1 MGGKVFPGKTRRFER
16 DEYFALTGEVSR
28 LMVLFSAALVVIPA
42 YNEKPSFGDMDVLFT
57 PSRMVDKQVL
67 MDAFGCADDEVVH
80 NGGVWSLVYKGF
92 QLDLITTKWEE
103 LDYALNYFSFND
115 RGNLVGRL
123 AHKLGLKH
131 GHDGLW
137 FPVRSKDHTLGE
149 VLLTLDPRVAE
160 DFLDVVA
167 PPAAGFDTLEQVFEN
182 VAASKYF
189 NPDIFLLENRNH
201 TSRVRDRKRATYTA
215 FLEWCKTQ
223 TVKSEYYQF
232 DADKTA
238 YHRKIFKAFPNA
250 KAEFDELWRR
260 KFVIEQAAK
269 RFNGDLVKEWTGREN
284 AALGQLM
291 KVLKTYMTPEAVL
304 DWDDETIK
312 TLVLDE
318 HEALLEKEKEN
329 V

>member
-16 DEYFALTGEVSR
+16 SEYFDLIDEVSR
-28 LMVLFSAALVVIPA
+28 LMVPFSAALVVIPA
-42 YNEKPSFGDMDVLFT
+42 YNEKASFGDMDILFT
-57 PSRMVDKQVL
+57 PSVEINKQLL
-67 MDAFGCADDEVVH
+67 MTAFGSAKDEVLH

-103 LDYALNYFSFND
+103 MDYALNYFSFND

-123 AHKLGLKH
+123 AHKLGMKH

-149 VLLTLDPRVAE
+149 VLLTLDPHEAE
-160 DFLDVVA
+160 EFLDVPP
-167 PPAAGFDTLEQVFEN
+167 PPAGGFDTLEDIFEN
-182 VAASKYF
+182 VASSKYF
-189 NPDIFLLENRNH
+189 IPDIFLLENRNH
-201 TSRVRDRKRATYTA
+201 TSRVRDRKRATYTT

-223 TVKSEYYQF
+223 TFKNEFYQF
-232 DADKTA
+232 DVDKTI
-238 YHRKIFKAFPNA
+238 YHKKIFKAFPHA
-250 KAEFDELWRR
+250 RMEFDELWRR
-260 KFVIEQAAK
+260 KFMIEQAAK
-269 RFNGDLVKEWTGREN
+269 RFNGNLVQEWTGREN

-312 TLVLDE
+312 SLVLDD
-318 HEALLEKEKEN
+318 HEALLEKETEN
-329 V
+329 A